1 VSFQINTNIASLQA
15 QQYLRVNSEFQ
26 SKTINRVTSGLRI
39 ISSGD
44 DAAGLAVANSFRS
57 DQSVLMQG
65 IRNANDGLS
74 TLQTIDG
81 GMNNI
86 SQLLDRA
93 RTLATQSASQTFT
106 GDRGVLDGEFQNVL
120 AEINRQAQS
129 IGMTSGGDFTK
140 SLSVFIGGGRGDS
153 SSTSAI
159 ANGSVTV
166 DLSGSKLDSTSLG
179 LSANGV
185 SGVDVRSGTSNL
197 SDAIAAA
204 ATDAQLDFTGA
215 GFSSLAV
222 DFSANFDVAN
232 IHDENDLVNAINTA
246 ITGVAATNTAFA
258 AANIRA
264 SVDSST
270 GELTFTSSSAFSVI
284 DGGGGSGAA
293 FTLLGGATALNA
305 AVSSVTQAGADLT
318 AGNETLTFSFRNSV
332 GDIVKKAVALA
343 NATIATAADIAAAV
357 NADTTL
363 AGYGIFAVA
372 TGGNIAYMKA
382 DGGAFEL
389 SADLDATGVGGVAA
403 GVYGSSTTALG
414 NSSSVDIN
422 SASNATSAVTSL
434 ATAVANL
441 GRIQGTIGRAQNQ
454 LSYAVNL
461 AQSQLTN
468 LAAAESRVRDA
479 DLASEAAN
487 LSKAQ
492 ILLQAG
498 TAAVAQANSAPQ
510 AVLALLRG

>member
-1 VSFQINTNIASLQA
+1 MSFQINTNIASLQS

-106 GDRGVLDGEFQNVL
+106 GDRGVLNGEFQNVL
-120 AEINRQAQS
+120 SEINRQAQS
-129 IGMTSGGDFTK
+129 IGMTAGGDFTK
-140 SLSVFIGGGRGDS
+140 SFSVFIGGGRADS
-153 SSTSAI
+153 SSTTAI
-159 ANGSVTV
+159 NNGSVTV
-166 DLSGSKLDSTSLG
+166 DLSSSKLDATSLG
-179 LSANGV
+179 LSSNGV
-185 SGVDVRSGTSNL
+185 SGVDVRASSNKL
-197 SDAIAAA
+197 VTALGQAASTA
-204 ATDAQLDFTGA
+204 KINFTGA
-215 GFSSLAV
+215 GFTGVSV
-222 DFSANFDVAN
+222 DFGANWTS
-232 IHDENDLVNAINTA
+232 IKDEYGLVNEINTA
-246 ITGVAATNTAFA
+246 IATASGTNAAFA

-270 GELTFTSSSAFSVI
+270 GKLTFTSGQAFSVI
-284 DGGGGSGAA
+284 QNGAA
-293 FTLLGGATALNA
+293 ASTLLGAAALQAAT
-305 AVSSVTQAGADLT
+305 SSISVADPALT
-318 AGNETLTFSFRNSV
+318 ADTQTLTFSYRDSA
-332 GDIVKKAVALA
+332 GALQQKALVLDV
-343 NATIATAADIAAAV
+343 NFPTTADTAAAV
-357 NADTTL
+357 NTDTTL
-363 AGYGIFAVA
+363 QGYGIFAVVA
-372 TGGNIAYMKA
+372 SAGNIVFMKK
-382 DGGAFEL
+382 DGGSFQL
-389 SADLDATGVGGVAA
+389 DVSNDATGAGGIAV

-414 NSSSVDIN
+414 NSSAVDI
-422 SASNATSAVTSL
+422 SSSGNATSAVTSL
-434 ATAVANL
+434 STAVANL